1 MALKD
6 FSMNDQLQLAF
17 DFVQFTGKNVFLT
30 GKAGTGK
37 TTFLHQLKSN
47 SHKRMIVV
55 APTGVAAINAG
66 GVTIHSF
73 FQLPFG
79 PFVPSE
85 KVPAA
90 NLQRFNRDKISIIR
104 SLDLLVIDEISMVRA
119 DLLDGIDSVLRRY
132 KNRNLP
138 FGGVQLLLIGDL
150 QQLTPVAKEEE
161 WRLLSSYY
169 ESVYFFSS
177 LALKKTDYVTVE
189 LTYIFR
195 QQDEKFIGILNKIRE
210 NKFDAETLAALHE
223 RYVPGFSG
231 KDGDG
236 YIHLTTHNAQ
246 AHDLNR
252 AKLGLLTSRVHS
264 FKAHIEGE
272 FPEHSF
278 PADLELHLKIG
289 AQVMF
294 VKNDS
299 SREKLFYNGKIGIVT
314 AIDEETVQVRCAT
327 DKEDIV
333 VGRTDWANTKYFI
346 DEQSKEIK
354 ESIIGSFN
362 QIPLKLA
369 WAITIHKSQGLTFE
383 KVVVDANAAFTHGQ
397 VYVALSRC
405 KTLEGI
411 VLSTPIAN
419 QSMSSDQKVTQFSL
433 EFRQNLPDKIL
444 LDRSKFEFERQL
456 ILELFDFKNLF
467 RGSLYNLKLIEDHQE
482 SVHPILKDSLQAI
495 NTIVKQELCIV
506 SEKFQ
511 VQLIELLTAQSDLKE
526 NHALQVRIKQASSY
540 FTERLEL
547 NLVTKFKNID
557 IDIDNKT
564 VKKSLEE
571 AFAKF
576 VQEANL
582 RHACLLGSLNGFS
595 AQGYMECRAKAS
607 IMIEAKSKIKSTAT
621 IGVTSAE
628 NAQLFKLLKNWR
640 NQKASDLNSDAYLI
654 LQQKTLI
661 ELCSKLPRSVAAL
674 KTIKGLGVKK
684 IAQFGNEIIAIISSY
699 LGDSAVEEESAAEVA
714 HEQKIKVDTKLISY
728 ELFQSGKSIEEVAS
742 DRDLSTSTIEGHLAH
757 YLELGMIDIA
767 KLVSKEKI
775 STIRNWVVTNK
786 SMSLS
791 LAKAGL
797 GELVS
802 YSELRF
808 VLKHLK
814 YQMSFN
820 D

>member
-1 MALKD
+1 
-6 FSMNDQLQLAF
+6 MNDQLQLAF

-37 TTFLHQLKSN
+37 TTFLHQLKSKTQ
-47 SHKRMIVV
+47 KRMIVV

-79 PFVPSE
+79 PFIPNE
-85 KVPAA
+85 KVPAT
-90 NLQRFNRDKISIIR
+90 NLQHFNRDKISILK

-161 WRLLSSYY
+161 WRLLSSFY

-189 LTYIFR
+189 LTHIFR
-195 QQDEKFIGILNKIRE
+195 QQDQKFIDILNKIRE
-210 NKFDAETLAALHE
+210 NIFDPQTLSELNE
-223 RYVPGFSG
+223 RFVPGFTG

-252 AKLGLLTSRVHS
+252 AKLALLSSSVQS
-264 FKAHIEGE
+264 FKAHVDGE
-272 FPEHSF
+272 FPEHSY
-278 PADLELHLKIG
+278 PADFELHLKIG

-299 SREKLFYNGKIGIVT
+299 SRDKLFYNGKIGVVT
-314 AIDEETVQVRCAT
+314 AIEDDTVQVRCVT
-327 DKEDIV
+327 DKQDIV
-333 VGRTDWANTKYFI
+333 VGRTDWMNTKYSL
-346 DEQSKEIK
+346 DEQTKDIK

-383 KVVVDANAAFTHGQ
+383 KVIVDANAAFTHGQ

-411 VLSTPIAN
+411 VLSTPIAS
-419 QSMSSDQKVTQFSL
+419 QSMSSDHKVTQFSL
-433 EFRQNLPDKIL
+433 EFRQNLPGKDL
-444 LDRSKFEFERQL
+444 LELSKLEFERQL
-456 ILELFDFKNLF
+456 ILELFDFKTLF
-467 RGSLYNLKLIEDHQE
+467 RGSLYNLKLIADHQE
-482 SVHPILKDSLQAI
+482 SVLPILKATFQEI
-495 NTIVKQELCIV
+495 NTFVKQELFEV

-511 VQLIELLTAQSDLKE
+511 VQLVQLLTAPIELRDNQ
-526 NHALQVRIKQASSY
+526 ALQVRIKQASSY
-540 FTERLEL
+540 FTEKLEL
-547 NLVTKFKNID
+547 NLISKFKNID
-557 IDIDNKT
+557 LDIDSKS
-564 VKKSLEE
+564 VKKSIDE

-576 VQEANL
+576 MKEANL
-582 RHACLLGSLNGFS
+582 RQACLFGCLNGFS
-595 AQGYMECRAKAS
+595 AQGYMEYRAKAS
-607 IMIEAKSKIKSTAT
+607 IMIDTKKTTIKSSATA
-621 IGVTSAE
+621 GAPSGE
-628 NAQLFKLLKNWR
+628 NAKLYTMLKNWR
-640 NQKASDLNSDAYLI
+640 NQKASELNSDAYLV

-661 ELCSKLPRSVAAL
+661 ELCSQLPRSVATL

-684 IAQFGNEIIAIISSY
+684 IAQFGNDILGIIGAF
-699 LGDSAVEEESAAEVA
+699 LGETSVDEPPASEGKITNDQE
-714 HEQKIKVDTKLISY
+714 HKIKVDTKLLSF
-728 ELFQSGKSIEEVAS
+728 ELFESGKSIAEVAS
-742 DRDLSTSTIEGHLAH
+742 ERGLSCSTIEGHLAH
-757 YLELGMIDIA
+757 YLEMGKIDIA
-767 KLVSKEKI
+767 RVVSKEKI
-775 STIRNWVVTNK
+775 STITNWVLTNK
-786 SMSLS
+786 SMSLG

-797 GELVS
+797 GELVT
-802 YSELRF
+802 YSELSF

-814 YQMSFN
+814 YQESFN

>member
-1 MALKD
+1 
-6 FSMNDQLQLAF
+6 MNDQLQLAF

-79 PFVPSE
+79 PFIPSE

-90 NLQRFNRDKISIIR
+90 NLQHFNRDKISILK

-161 WRLLSSYY
+161 WRLLSSFY

-177 LALKKTDYVTVE
+177 LALKKTDYVTIE
-189 LTYIFR
+189 LIHIFR
-195 QQDEKFIGILNKIRE
+195 QQDEKFIEILNKIRE
-210 NKFDAETLAALHE
+210 NKFDPQTLTQLNE
-223 RYVPGFSG
+223 RYVPGFTG

-252 AKLGLLTSRVHS
+252 AKLALLTSRVQF
-264 FKAHIEGE
+264 FKAQIEGE

-278 PADLELHLKIG
+278 PADFELHLKIG

-299 SREKLFYNGKIGIVT
+299 SREKLFYNGKIGVVT
-314 AIDEETVQVRCAT
+314 AIEEDTVQVRCAT
-327 DKEDIV
+327 DIQDIV
-333 VGRTDWANTKYFI
+333 VGRTDWSNTKYFM

-383 KVVVDANAAFTHGQ
+383 KVIVDANAAFTHGQ

-419 QSMSSDQKVTQFSL
+419 QSMSSDHKVTQFSL
-433 EFRQNLPDKIL
+433 EFRQNLPGKDL
-444 LDRSKFEFERQL
+444 LELSKLEFERQL
-456 ILELFDFKNLF
+456 ILELFDFKSLF
-467 RGSLYNLKLIEDHQE
+467 RGSLSNLKLIADHQE
-482 SVHPILKDSLQAI
+482 SVLPILKANFQEI
-495 NTIVKQELCIV
+495 NSFVKQELFEV

-511 VQLIELLTAQSDLKE
+511 VQLVQLLTAQIELKE
-526 NHALQVRIKQASSY
+526 NQALQVRIKQASSY
-540 FTERLEL
+540 FTEKLEL
-547 NLVTKFKNID
+547 NLISKFKNID
-557 IDIDNKT
+557 LDIDNKA
-564 VKKSLEE
+564 VKKSVDE

-576 VQEANL
+576 MKEANL
-582 RHACLLGSLNGFS
+582 RQACLLGSLNGFT
-595 AQGYMECRAKAS
+595 AQGYMEYRAKAS
-607 IMIEAKSKIKSTAT
+607 IMIDTKKSKSNSSAS
-621 IGVTSAE
+621 VVVPPAE
-628 NAQLFKLLKNWR
+628 NAQLYKLLKNWR
-640 NQKASDLNSDAYLI
+640 NQKASELNSDAYLV
-654 LQQKTLI
+654 LPQKTLI
-661 ELCSKLPRSVAAL
+661 ELCSQLPRSVAAL

-684 IAQFGNEIIAIISSY
+684 IAQFGNDILGIIGAF
-699 LGDSAVEEESAAEVA
+699 LGDTSADEAPASEGAIKNDQE
-714 HEQKIKVDTKLISY
+714 HKIKVDTKLLSF
-728 ELFQSGKSIEEVAS
+728 ELFQSGKSITEIATV
-742 DRDLSTSTIEGHLAH
+742 RGLSCSTIEGHLAH
-757 YLELGMIDIA
+757 YLEMGKIDIA
-767 KLVSKEKI
+767 RLVSKEKI
-775 STIRNWVVTNK
+775 STITNWVLTNK
-786 SMSLS
+786 SLSLG

-797 GELVS
+797 GELVT
-802 YSELRF
+802 YSELSF
-808 VLKHLK
+808 VLKYLRN
-814 YQMSFN
+814 QESFN